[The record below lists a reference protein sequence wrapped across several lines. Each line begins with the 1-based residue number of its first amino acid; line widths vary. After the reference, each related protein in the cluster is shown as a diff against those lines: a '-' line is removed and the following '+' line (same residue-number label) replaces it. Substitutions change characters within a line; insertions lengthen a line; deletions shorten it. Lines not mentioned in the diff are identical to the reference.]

1 MTAYLAGAGLTP
13 FGRIPGR
20 GALRWQAEASRAAM
34 ADAGVGL
41 RDVDA
46 VICGYATTIGHLM
59 PANLLAEHLGITPQ
73 VAFGTS
79 VGGATGLAMLAQA
92 VTLVGSG
99 AARCVLVAAGEDR
112 ASGQSRDSAISVLA
126 QVGHRDYE
134 VPLGANIPAYYALLA
149 SAYLARYGTHP
160 ATALAP
166 LAVQVRAHAARHPG
180 AQFRTPITVDDVLAS
195 RPVSEPLR
203 LLDCCPVSD
212 GGAAFVVTAAPGSR
226 RAVPV
231 LGTGQAHR
239 HQHVSEADL
248 SDLGARRAASQ
259 AMAAA
264 GVGPDDIDVAG
275 VYDSFT
281 VTLALLLE
289 EIGFCEAGGAG
300 AMAAR
305 GDLDLDGRLPV
316 NTHGGL
322 LSYGHCGVGG
332 GMAHVA
338 ELLAQLRG
346 EAGDRQVA
354 RPLRRAFVHADGGV
368 LSAHVSAV
376 LGAAGEV
383 P

>member
-13 FGRIPGR
+13 YGRLPGR
-20 GALRWQAEASRAAM
+20 DALGWQAEASRAAV
-34 ADAGVGL
+34 ADAGL
-41 RDVDA
+41 DLAQVDA

-59 PANLLAEHLGITPQ
+59 PANLLAEHLGIAPQ

-92 VTLVGSG
+92 SALVASG

-112 ASGQSRDSAISVLA
+112 ASGLSRDSAISVLA
-126 QVGHRDYE
+126 QVGHRHYE
-134 VPLGANIPAYYALLA
+134 VPLGATIPAYYALLA
-149 SAYLARYGTHP
+149 SAYLDRHDADP

-166 LAVQVRAHAARHPG
+166 LAVQLRAHAARHPG
-180 AQFRTPITVDDVLAS
+180 AQFRAPVTVEDVVAS
-195 RPVSEPLR
+195 RSVAEPLH

-212 GGAAFVVTAAPGSR
+212 GGAAFVVTDRPTSP

-231 LGTGQAHR
+231 LGMGQAHR

-248 SDLGARRAASQ
+248 SDLGARRAATQ

-264 GVGPDDIDVAG
+264 GVGLEDVDVAG
-275 VYDSFT
+275 IYDSFT

-289 EIGFCEAGGAG
+289 EIGFAEPGTAG

-305 GDLDLDGRLPV
+305 GDLDLDGRLPM

-346 EAGDRQVA
+346 EAGERQVA